1 MTQDDVRERMLRG
14 EHPHTEWKAALG
26 SNEELAKDLVCF
38 ANSDGGLIILG
49 VQDDRTVIG
58 VGDPDPLLL
67 RIDDVA
73 FNSCSPPITVVPETL
88 LLEGKTV
95 VVLNVAK
102 GDQRPYATASGRYY
116 VRSGARCRAASREEL
131 LRLFQAST
139 ALYYDEQPLPR
150 LDLGDLDLGSVTRHL
165 ADTGLE
171 DVEDIPRVL
180 RNWRLYDGSHP
191 TVGGVVLFGRAPQEA
206 LESSKVVA
214 GAFRG
219 DDIGDDL
226 LDRKDLRGDLFEV
239 ISQAQTFLGLHLRT
253 AHEINGFEP
262 ERRPEIP
269 PAALRE
275 AVVNALVHRDYSIP
289 GPVRI
294 FVLADRVEIRSPGR
308 PPNTVDADAMR
319 AGIHVTRN
327 PHIYSRVA
335 EAELAT
341 RAGTGIRRIARLLRE
356 HGGGEL
362 EITISD
368 AEVVLTLPRGGSA
381 A

>member
-1 MTQDDVRERMLRG
+1 MTPDDVRERMLRG
-14 EHPHTEWKAALG
+14 EDPHTECKAALG

-73 FNSCSPPITVVPETL
+73 FNRCSPPITVVPETL

-171 DVEDIPRVL
+171 DVEDLPRVL

-253 AHEINGFEP
+253 GHEINGFEP

-308 PPNTVDADAMR
+308 PPNTVDAEAMR

-335 EAELAT
+335 DAELAT

-362 EITISD
+362 GITISD
-368 AEVVLTLPRGGSA
+368 AEVVLTLPRGRSA